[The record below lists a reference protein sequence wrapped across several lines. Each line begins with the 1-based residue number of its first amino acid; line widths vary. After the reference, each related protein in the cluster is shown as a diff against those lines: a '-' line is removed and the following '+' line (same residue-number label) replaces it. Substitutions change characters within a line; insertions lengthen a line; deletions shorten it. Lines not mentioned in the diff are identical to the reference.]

1 MKTINF
7 LRHVRFNVFSRIIK
21 LVFGDDERPSDE
33 ELARQKRVHEKNLK
47 TVNLM
52 FGNLA
57 EEREAMLDDIQ
68 VYLADETRRSKLE
81 ANQEEG
87 IEDELLK
94 SYYWMSYL
102 EDTVYKLTGRT
113 ISLPKYGVGCKV
125 WI

>member
-1 MKTINF
+1 LKTINF
-7 LRHVRFNVFSRIIK
+7 LQHVRFNVFSRIIR
-21 LVFGDDERPSDE
+21 LVFGDDEEPTDA
-33 ELARQKRVHEKNLK
+33 ELARQKRAQEKNKK
-47 TVNLM
+47 TVNLA

-68 VYLADETRRSKLE
+68 VYLADENKQTKLE

-94 SYYWMSYL
+94 SYHWMSYL
-102 EDTVYKLTGRT
+102 EETVYKLTGRT

-125 WI
+125 